1 VSHDIPQLARLLRSF
16 FSKAELRLFVRELDM
31 GEDMLAHLPS
41 SATSLAEHC
50 AEVAALL
57 DRWGTPDADLFAA
70 LHQHR
75 PSRLHEVMAYQ
86 RLCSAGP
93 TTCSSSTATLEMNAS
108 IAGDEVGVYRLRP
121 GQLKSIG
128 RSSDAE
134 IRFPVDLV
142 KLSRMHAWVFWPLV
156 GPMIQDLDSKNGTW
170 INGRRVRQAPLRE
183 GDTLQLGEV
192 NLAIL
197 QPDRTLTTGPNAD
210 DTQS

>member
-1 VSHDIPQLARLLRSF
+1 VTHDVPQLTRLLRSF
-16 FSKAELRLFVRELDM
+16 FSKAELRLFVGGLDM
-31 GEDMLAHLPS
+31 GDDMLAHLPS
-41 SATSLAEHC
+41 TATTLAEDC
-50 AEVAALL
+50 AAVAALL

-70 LHQHR
+70 LHHHR

-86 RLCSAGP
+86 RLRSAGP
-93 TTCSSSTATLEMNAS
+93 TTCSSRTATLELNAS

-142 KLSRMHAWVFWPLV
+142 KLSRMHAWVSWPLA
-156 GPMIQDLDSKNGTW
+156 GPTIQDLDSKNGTW
-170 INGRRVRQAPLRE
+170 INGRRARQAPLRE

-192 NLAIL
+192 NLVIL
-197 QPDRTLTTGPNAD
+197 QPDRTLTAGPTAD